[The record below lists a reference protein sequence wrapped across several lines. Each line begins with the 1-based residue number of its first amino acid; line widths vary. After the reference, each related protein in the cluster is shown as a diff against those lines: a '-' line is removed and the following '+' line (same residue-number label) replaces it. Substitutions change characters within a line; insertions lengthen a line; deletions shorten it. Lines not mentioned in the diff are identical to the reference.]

1 MFGPRFDKASEQIA
15 TVLIPKFVARHKELS
30 KNCHH
35 ACVCVYACMFDLCVC
50 KLPGTTF
57 TFSEA
62 HEVSCRASV
71 FVSHQGI
78 GSPDNLSGLLLRA
91 QTQV

>member
-1 MFGPRFDKASEQIA
+1 MAGEFHILTICQDFICMLRPRFDKAPECLVSVIMSE
-15 TVLIPKFVARHKELS
+15 FVARHKELS

-57 TFSEA
+57 TFCSL
-62 HEVSCRASV
+62 EVS
-71 FVSHQGI
+71 
-78 GSPDNLSGLLLRA
+78 
-91 QTQV
+91 